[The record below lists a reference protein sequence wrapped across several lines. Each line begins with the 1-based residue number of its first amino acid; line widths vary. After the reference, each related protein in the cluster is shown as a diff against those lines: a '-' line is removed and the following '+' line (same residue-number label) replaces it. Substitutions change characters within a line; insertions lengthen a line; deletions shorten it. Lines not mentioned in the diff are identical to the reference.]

1 MEYLS
6 VASVALFEFWLAY
19 PAAYALKMPWE
30 QASVLIALA
39 SSIGALTTIFV
50 GARFRAWVTRRL
62 SKEGCIARRTKR
74 FLDKGGTV
82 GLGLLAPW
90 ILGPILTSLGALVLG
105 ANERQLARWMVA
117 GIWVWAV
124 GLYVLIKYTGSMDW
138 MFAVVR

>member
-6 VASVALFEFWLAY
+6 VASIALFEFWLAY
-19 PAAYALKMPWE
+19 PAAYAFKMPWE
-30 QASVLIALA
+30 QASALIALA
-39 SSIGALTTIFV
+39 SSVGALLTIFV
-50 GARFRAWVTRRL
+50 GAQFRSWVTRKVSR
-62 SKEGCIARRTKR
+62 EGRIVRRTKR

-90 ILGPILTSLGALVLG
+90 ILGPILTSLGALALG

-138 MFAVVR
+138 MFAIAR